1 MRTNT
6 LIRRTCF
13 TALCA
18 AAIAS
23 LPMTLAA
30 QTPAAAQS
38 GPIALVG
45 ATLHLGNGEVVESG
59 GIVFADG
66 RITAVGPAADMS
78 IPTNATRIEVNG
90 QHVYPGFILMGS
102 DLGLV
107 EVGAVRATQDSRE
120 LGQLNPNIRSADAYN
135 VDSALLPVTRFNG
148 VLSAQIAPQGGLISG
163 RSSVMQ
169 LDAWTPEEAIIRAD
183 DGVWLNWP
191 SVRSAEFDFSTFSVN
206 MIDNENYGQQ
216 LGELEDLF
224 AQAASYRADGA
235 ERNIKLE
242 ALGDVLS
249 GQARLYVRTELAAD
263 FEAAM
268 EFAQRHA
275 IRSLAWVGAA
285 EAEELTALLAE
296 RRIPVILSSTHRNPL
311 YADSPF
317 DQPFRTAA
325 RLHQAGVV
333 VAIAHQGTMNAR
345 NLAFQAG
352 TARAYGVPDAQALA
366 MITSVPAQLLGL
378 QDELGTLKIG
388 ARATLFVSAGDALDM
403 AGNQLSHAFIDG
415 RQINLRGRQQEL
427 FERYTER
434 YTEAD

>member
-1 MRTNT
+1 MLTNT
-6 LIRRTCF
+6 QFRRTCF
-13 TALCA
+13 SALCA
-18 AAIAS
+18 TAIS
-23 LPMTLAA
+23 LPLTLAA
-30 QTPAAAQS
+30 QTPAPAQS

-45 ATLHLGNGEVVESG
+45 ATLHLGNGDVVESG

-66 RITAVGPAADMS
+66 RISAVGPAAGMS
-78 IPTNATRIEVNG
+78 IPANATRIEVNG

-102 DLGLV
+102 NLGLV
-107 EVGAVRATQDSRE
+107 EVDAVRATQDSRE

-135 VDSALLPVTRFNG
+135 ADSELLPVTRFNG
-148 VLSAQIAPQGGLISG
+148 VLSAQIAPLGGLISG

-206 MIDNENYGQQ
+206 MVDNENYGQQ

-224 AQAASYRADGA
+224 AQAASYRAVDGSD
-235 ERNIKLE
+235 RNIKLE

-263 FEAAM
+263 FEVAM
-268 EFAQRHA
+268 DFAQRHGIA
-275 IRSLAWVGAA
+275 SLAWVGAA
-285 EAEELTALLAE
+285 EAEALSALLAE

-378 QDELGTLKIG
+378 QDELGTLKVG

-427 FERYTER
+427 FERYNER
-434 YTEAD
+434 YSEAD